1 LHQIYDI
8 IEEGIFQFM
17 RIAHIAPLWISVP
30 PKTYGGT
37 ELVISWLCDELVKR
51 GHEVFLFATGDSK
64 TKAKL
69 ISVWPSSLWNAKLK
83 APHAVFSLMYK
94 RVLEMQDQFD
104 IIHDH
109 CEFYTCPYSKFLKVP
124 IITTLHHPL
133 TEEVITLYKKF
144 PNINFVAISRNQKR
158 QAAGVNIVRIIY
170 DGIPLEKYSFNTKP
184 KDYLL
189 WLSRIG
195 PDKGVAEAIDIA
207 KLSGEKLI
215 IAGNILPQYADYFE
229 FRVKPLIDGKQ
240 IQFVGAADFKKKLEL
255 FRGAK
260 AFLFPVKRPE
270 PFGLVVIE
278 ALACGTPVIAFRR
291 GSMSELIKDGET
303 GFLVDSIEEAR
314 GATKKIEKI
323 KRKTCREWVE
333 ENFNLKRMVN
343 RYEKLY
349 KKILKKEK

>member
-1 LHQIYDI
+1 
-8 IEEGIFQFM
+8 M
-17 RIAHIAPLWISVP
+17 RIAQIAPLWISVP

-37 ELVISWLCDELVKR
+37 ELIISWLSDELVRR

-69 ISVWPSSLWNAKLK
+69 IPVWPVSLWKANLR

-94 RVLEMQDQFD
+94 KVIEMQDQFD

-124 IITTLHHPL
+124 IVTTLHHPL
-133 TEEVITLYKKF
+133 TEETITLYKKF
-144 PNINFVAISRNQKR
+144 PNINFVALSKNQKK
-158 QAAGVNIVRIIY
+158 QAAGVNIVKVIY
-170 DGIPLEKYSFNTKP
+170 NGLPLEKYPFNPKP

-240 IQFVGAADFKKKLEL
+240 IQFVGAADFKKKIEL
-255 FRGAK
+255 FKNAK

-270 PFGLVVIE
+270 PFGIVVIE
-278 ALACGTPVIAFRR
+278 AMACGTPVIAFKRA
-291 GSMSELIKDGET
+291 SMPELIKDGEN
-303 GFLVDSIEEAR
+303 GFLVDSVEQACQ
-314 GATKKIEKI
+314 AVKKIDKI
-323 KRKTCREWVE
+323 KREVCREWVK
-333 ENFNLKRMVN
+333 ENFNLRRMVN

-349 KKILKKEK
+349 KKVLKRNEKKT

>member
-1 LHQIYDI
+1 
-8 IEEGIFQFM
+8 M
-17 RIAHIAPLWISVP
+17 KIAQVAPLWISIP

-51 GHEVFLFATGDSK
+51 GHDVYLFASGDSK

-69 ISVWPSSLWNAKLK
+69 IPVWPSSLWNANLK
-83 APHAVFSLMYK
+83 TPHAVFSLLYQK
-94 RVLEMQDQFD
+94 LIEMQENFD

-109 CEFYTCPYSKFLKVP
+109 CEWYTCTYSKFLKPP
-124 IITTLHHPL
+124 IVTTLHHPL
-133 TEEVITLYKKF
+133 NEEVITLYKKF
-144 PNINFVAISRNQKR
+144 SNINYVAISKDQMKR
-158 QAAGVNIVRIIY
+158 GAGINIVKTIY
-170 DGIPLEKYSFNTKP
+170 HGLPLEQYPFSQRP

-215 IAGNILPQYADYFE
+215 ISGPILPQYADYFE
-229 FRVKPLIDGKQ
+229 FRIKPLIDGKQ
-240 IQFVGAADFKKKLEL
+240 IQFVGASDFKKKIQL
-255 FRGAK
+255 FQGAK

-278 ALACGTPVIAFRR
+278 SMACGTPVIAFKQ
-291 GSMSELIKDGET
+291 GSMPELIKDGET
-303 GFLVDSIEEAR
+303 GFLVNSIEEAVL
-314 GATKKIEKI
+314 ALKKIEKI
-323 KRKTCREWVE
+323 KRENCRNWIK
-333 ENFNLKRMVN
+333 ENFSLKRMVN

-349 KKILKKEK
+349 KKIIKKNEKA

>member
-1 LHQIYDI
+1 
-8 IEEGIFQFM
+8 M
-17 RIAHIAPLWISVP
+17 RIAQIAPLWISVP

-37 ELVISWLCDELVKR
+37 ELIISWLSDELVRR

-69 ISVWPSSLWNAKLK
+69 IPVWPVSLWKANLR

-94 RVLEMQDQFD
+94 KVIEMQDQFD

-124 IITTLHHPL
+124 IVTTLHHPL
-133 TEEVITLYKKF
+133 TEETITLYKKF
-144 PNINFVAISRNQKR
+144 PNINFVALSKNQKK
-158 QAAGVNIVRIIY
+158 QAAGVNIVKVIY
-170 DGIPLEKYSFNTKP
+170 NGLPLEKYPFNPKP

-240 IQFVGAADFKKKLEL
+240 IQFVGAADFKKKIEL
-255 FRGAK
+255 FKNAK

-278 ALACGTPVIAFRR
+278 AMACGTPVIAFKRA
-291 GSMSELIKDGET
+291 SMPELIKDGEN
-303 GFLVDSIEEAR
+303 GFLVDSVEQACQ
-314 GATKKIEKI
+314 AVKKIDKI
-323 KRKTCREWVE
+323 KREVCREWVK
-333 ENFNLKRMVN
+333 ENFNLRRMVN

-349 KKILKKEK
+349 KKVLKRNEKKT